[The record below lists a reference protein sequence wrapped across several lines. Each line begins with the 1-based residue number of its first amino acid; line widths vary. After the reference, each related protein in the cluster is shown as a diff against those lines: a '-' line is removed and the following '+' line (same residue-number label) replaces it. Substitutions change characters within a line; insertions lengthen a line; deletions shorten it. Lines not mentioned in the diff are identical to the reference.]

1 MSGPVNGRRWISPK
15 ECGELLSFHVEHVY
29 VLLARGEIPAARIG
43 HSWRVDRQRLEA
55 QLERQ
60 IGGAKK

>member
-1 MSGPVNGRRWISPK
+1 MDNSFPGRRFIAPK
-15 ECGELLSFHVEHVY
+15 EFCELYNFHVEHVY

-43 HSWRVDRQRLEA
+43 HSWRIDRQRFEA

-60 IGGAKK
+60 IAGRGK